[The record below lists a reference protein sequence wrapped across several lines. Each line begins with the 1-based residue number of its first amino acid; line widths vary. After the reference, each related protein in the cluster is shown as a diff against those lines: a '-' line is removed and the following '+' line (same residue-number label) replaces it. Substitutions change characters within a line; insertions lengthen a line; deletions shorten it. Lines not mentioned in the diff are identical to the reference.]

1 MTRGEQDKVA
11 AGAITVMLI
20 ALGFLLSCCGQAPT
34 EPNEPPPLAAGDTLS
49 ALISG
54 NTVTWMLADSTYRFE
69 QSSPLFGLV
78 SWEAGRWWLDVGWDD
93 TPSVWF
99 ARREGAVLTDSRD
112 DTWAALAPLSRPYAI
127 VRSRDA
133 VGLRNSSGS
142 VIYYR
147 VR

>member
-1 MTRGEQDKVA
+1 MTRTEQDKVMVGIVA
-11 AGAITVMLI
+11 AMLL
-20 ALGFLLSCCGQAPT
+20 ALGLLLSCCGPAPT
-34 EPNEPPPLAAGDTLS
+34 EPDPPPLAPGDSLS
-49 ALISG
+49 ATING
-54 NTVTWMLADSTYRFE
+54 NVVSWALSDSTYRFE
-69 QSSPLFGLV
+69 QTSPLFGIV
-78 SWEAGRWWLDVGWDD
+78 SWERGRWWLDDGWDG

-99 ARREGAVLTDSRD
+99 ARSEGAVLADSRD

-142 VIYYR
+142 VVYYE